1 MAVRIWKRPAVVVD
15 PLTAP
20 YVEGEPLPPGDPCA
34 NCGDRTPG
42 CFCRHCG
49 QARRVVHV
57 SLREMLADFVD
68 DQLALNSRLPRTVAF
83 LLVRPGYLTREY
95 LRGRIASY
103 IRPLRLYLG
112 TSVLFF
118 LVFALAAR
126 MGNWIGGGPA
136 VEVRTATDSAAVAR
150 ADSRRAAADSVRA
163 AVEQAR
169 QAVSLGTGRPAPP
182 VPAPPPA
189 PAATAA
195 EDLPSP
201 TVQGM
206 GAFGDTLNTKFRQF
220 KKMEPARRQAV
231 ILDGIQEQLPR
242 LMFAMLPVFALL
254 LKLLYLRS
262 GRFYVEHF
270 VFALHFHAFAFLLL
284 TLLIGVEQVPGA
296 ASEPLIPTAA
306 IGWIYLYLFLAMKK
320 VYGQGIVRTGIKYAA
335 LLFAYFLIL
344 VLGLVA
350 SLLAF
355 VYFL

>member
-20 YVEGEPLPPGDPCA
+20 YVEGEPLPPGAPCA

-42 CFCRHCG
+42 RFCRHCG

-57 SLREMLADFVD
+57 SLREMVADFVD
-68 DQLALNSRLPRTVAF
+68 DQLTLNSRLPRTVAF

-103 IRPLRLYLG
+103 VRPLRLYLG

-118 LVFALAAR
+118 LVFAFAAR
-126 MGNWIGGGPA
+126 LGNWVGGD
-136 VEVRTATDSAAVAR
+136 VIRVRTTTDSTAGAAGRVQAETLR
-150 ADSRRAAADSVRA
+150 RHADSRRASV
-163 AVEQAR
+163 
-169 QAVSLGTGRPAPP
+169 RPAPP
-182 VPAPPPA
+182 QKEAV
-189 PAATAA
+189 
-195 EDLPSP
+195 
-201 TVQGM
+201 VFHGM
-206 GAFGDTLNTKFRQF
+206 GAFGDTLNVKYQRLKQ
-220 KKMEPARRQAV
+220 MEPRQRRDVLLDAV
-231 ILDGIQEQLPR
+231 QEQLPR

-270 VFALHFHAFAFLLL
+270 VFALHFHAFAFLLS
-284 TLLIGVEQVPGA
+284 TLLIGVEQLPGA
-296 ASEPLIPTAA
+296 ANVAA
-306 IGWIYLYLFLAMKK
+306 IPLAAVGWIYLYLFVAMKK
-320 VYGQGIVRTGIKYAA
+320 VYGQGIVRTGGKYAA
-335 LLFAYFLIL
+335 LLLSYFFLL
-344 VLGLVA
+344 VLGFVV